1 MLNKIRET
9 LEKTR
14 NAHKRAAK
22 AKSERKVPELEIT
35 WLAAAGCAAGSARA
49 SARGPAGGSAGSSG
63 LAGGSAA
70 TGGKG
75 GNSPAG
81 SAM

>member
-1 MLNKIRET
+1 MHQK
-9 LEKTR
+9 
-14 NAHKRAAK
+14 
-22 AKSERKVPELEIT
+22 LEIT
-35 WLAAAGCAAGSARA
+35 GLGAAGCTASTAR
-49 SARGPAGGSAGSSG
+49 GSAGGSG
-63 LAGGSAA
+63 LAGGSGVASGSDA